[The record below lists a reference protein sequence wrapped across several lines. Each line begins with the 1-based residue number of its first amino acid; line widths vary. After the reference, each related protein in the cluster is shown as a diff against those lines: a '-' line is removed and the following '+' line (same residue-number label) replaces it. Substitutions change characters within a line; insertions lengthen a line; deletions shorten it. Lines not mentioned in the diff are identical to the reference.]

1 MSSIVTCTNK
11 QYIIS
16 MIKLQLLPCSIETPL
31 PLPFA
36 EQGIRA
42 GFPSPAQDFME
53 LALDFNRDMIK
64 NPLATF
70 YARVKGDS
78 MIDDGINDGD
88 MLLIDRSLSAT
99 EGTLAVCALEGEF
112 TLKRIH
118 RDGDKLFLMPANA
131 NFKPIEVTADQEFT
145 IWGVVLYIIKKP

>member
-1 MSSIVTCTNK
+1 M
-11 QYIIS
+11 
-16 MIKLQLLPCSIETPL
+16 MKLQLLPCSIETPL

-88 MLLIDRSLSAT
+88 MLLIDRSLASN
-99 EGTLAVCALEGEF
+99 EGTLAVCALDGEF

-118 RDGDKLFLMPANA
+118 RDGDKLFLMPANSD
-131 NFKPIEVTADQEFT
+131 FKPIEVTADQEFS